1 MTCAN
6 DNPKANLRKE
16 IGKRLAQLGEKEIH
30 RRSAL
35 ACGHL
40 VERYPVPGQ
49 AVSDKAVMAYLAMP
63 GEADPAGAIAMWRMR
78 GVRVAVPRVNWA
90 DKTMQPA
97 LLGTGLG
104 TAGGELVESKFGLR
118 EPGPGAQSVP
128 IEEIGLVIVPA
139 LAYSR
144 SGERLG
150 RGGGFYD
157 RFLARL
163 SPGAVTVGLVLS
175 CQIVDEVPAEAH
187 DMSVGVVITE
197 DGPV

>member
-1 MTCAN
+1 MGCAS

-16 IGKRLAQLGEKEIH
+16 IGQRLARLGAKEIL

-40 VERYPVPGQ
+40 VERYPAPGT
-49 AVSDKAVMAYLAMP
+49 AMAYLSLP

-90 DKTMQPA
+90 DKSMEPA

-118 EPGPGAQSVP
+118 EPGADAPAVP

-175 CQIVDEVPAEAH
+175 CQVVDEVPAEAH

>member
-1 MTCAN
+1 MSCAS

-16 IGKRLAQLGEKEIH
+16 IGQRLAQLGVREIL

-40 VERYPVPGQ
+40 VERYPSPGT
-49 AVSDKAVMAYLAMP
+49 VMAYLAMP

-78 GVRVAVPRVNWA
+78 GLQVAAPRVNWA
-90 DKTMQPA
+90 DKSMQPA
-97 LLGTGLG
+97 LLGTGMG
-104 TAGGELVESKFGLR
+104 TAGGGLVESKFGLR
-118 EPGPGAQSVP
+118 EPGPGALAVP

-163 SPGAVTVGLVLS
+163 SPGVVTVGLVLS
-175 CQIVDEVPAEAH
+175 CQLVDEVPAEAH

>member
-1 MTCAN
+1 MPCSG

-16 IGKRLAQLGEKEIH
+16 IGQRLAELGAKEIQ

-40 VERYPVPGQ
+40 VERYPSPGI
-49 AVSDKAVMAYLAMP
+49 VMAYLALP

-78 GVRVAVPRVNWA
+78 GVKVAAPRVNWA
-90 DKTMQPA
+90 DRSMQPA
-97 LLGTGLG
+97 LLGTGVGTGLG
-104 TAGGELVESKFGLR
+104 TGGGELVESKFGLR
-118 EPGPGAQSVP
+118 EPGPGAQAVP

-163 SPGAVTVGLVLS
+163 SPGVVTVGLVLS
-175 CQIVDEVPAEAH
+175 CQLVDEVPAEAH

>member
-1 MTCAN
+1 MSCAN
-6 DNPKANLRKE
+6 DNPKAKLRQE
-16 IGKRLAQLGEKEIH
+16 VGQRLAALGEKEIR

-40 VERYPVPGQ
+40 VERYPSPGT
-49 AVSDKAVMAYLAMP
+49 VLAYLAMP

-78 GVRVAVPRVNWA
+78 GVRVAAPRVNWREKSMEA
-90 DKTMQPA
+90 A
-97 LLGTGLG
+97 LLG
-104 TAGGELVESKFGLR
+104 TAGGELVESRFGLR
-118 EPGPGAQSVP
+118 EPGPGAPVVS
-128 IEEIGLVIVPA
+128 IDEIGLVIVPA

-144 SGERLG
+144 TGERLG

-175 CQIVDEVPAEAH
+175 CQIVDEVPSEAH
-187 DMSVGVVITE
+187 DQNVGIVITE